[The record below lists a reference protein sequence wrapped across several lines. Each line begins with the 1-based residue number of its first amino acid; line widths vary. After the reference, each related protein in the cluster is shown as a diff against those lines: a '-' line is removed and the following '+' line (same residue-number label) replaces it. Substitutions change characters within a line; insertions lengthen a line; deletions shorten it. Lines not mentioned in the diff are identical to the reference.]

1 MSLTVHRFEAVEA
14 FLEETG
20 DFLAAREAEHNL
32 IFGICSWLRSNPELV
47 DDAPGFL
54 SVTNTEG
61 RVVAASLRTPPH
73 NQVLSTVD
81 DAAAVDLLAD
91 ALRGEQLPGALGPRD
106 VVARFADRWTAGGSS
121 RWLLGT
127 RERIFRLERVIA
139 PPSPPGA
146 WRFLGGHDRDVVA
159 RWLVAFG
166 REAVPDDPP
175 IAEPLGVA
183 ERWINQVGR
192 RGYLWEVGGVPVS
205 LVGAGGETPRGI
217 RIGPVYTPPEH
228 RGRGYASALTAAAS
242 QDQLDRGRRF
252 VFLFTDLANP
262 TSNKIYRA
270 IGYEPVIDMD
280 LLRFEADA

>member
-47 DDAPGFL
+47 DDAPGSL

-91 ALRGEQLPGALGPRD
+91 ALRGEQLPGALGP
-106 VVARFADRWTAGGSS
+106 
-121 RWLLGT
+121 
-127 RERIFRLERVIA
+127 
-139 PPSPPGA
+139 
-146 WRFLGGHDRDVVA
+146 RDVVA